1 LAHLKITLST
11 VLKKG
16 DADATPVRMGILYLA
31 TTSFSI
37 LKLMVVS
44 ARRVIEKI
52 DEKVMS
58 YV

>member
-1 LAHLKITLST
+1 
-11 VLKKG
+11 VLKKA
-16 DADATPVRMGILYLA
+16 DAGATPVRMGILYLA

-37 LKLMVVS
+37 LKLMGVS

>member
-1 LAHLKITLST
+1 MARLKITLLT
-11 VLKKG
+11 VLKKA
-16 DADATPVRMGILYLA
+16 DAGATPVRMGILYLA

-37 LKLMVVS
+37 LKLMGVS